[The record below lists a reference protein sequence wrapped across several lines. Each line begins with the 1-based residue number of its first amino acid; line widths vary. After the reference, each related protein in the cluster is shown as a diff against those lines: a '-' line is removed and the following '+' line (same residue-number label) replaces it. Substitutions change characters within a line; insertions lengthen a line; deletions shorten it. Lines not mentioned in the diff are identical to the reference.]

1 MESDSEI
8 KKGKS
13 GDEKKQGV
21 ILSYVTLLVQ
31 MLLQLGFTPIML
43 RLLGQSDYGLYSL
56 AKSTI
61 SYLNIFSLGFGGAYI
76 RFYSRYAVRDDKEG
90 ISSLNKTYFF
100 LFSVLGMVAVL
111 AGLVLIQ
118 NIDVLFK
125 ELTPQET
132 GRARILFLLLL
143 FNLAFHFPFT
153 VFSSFITANSKFVFP
168 KIVELA
174 RVISSPL
181 VSLPVLLLGYGSV
194 GYVGVSV
201 SIYFVTY
208 IVNIYFAIKKLGM
221 SFSGGHIRFS
231 LIKEL
236 GSFSFFIFIFLIS
249 EQIDTN
255 IDSTLLGY
263 FTGATAVAVY
273 GVATTIPNVVTSFSR
288 SISAVFVPQ
297 IQLLVAERIDTK
309 TLTDLMIRIGRI
321 QLFIVGLLISGF
333 IVFGQPF
340 ISLWAGSGYESAYS
354 ATVIL
359 LLSSVIW
366 NVQRIGL
373 EVQKALNLHM
383 YTDFVFIGASLI
395 NLFISIPLVK
405 SFGVIGAAL
414 GTMIASIIG
423 KGVVNNIVFKFV
435 SKLDMGRFWKSIIR
449 CFPGFLIPFAFGILI
464 FNKIVLVSWGDLCIW
479 VPIYS
484 IIYCVSIFFF
494 GMNKFERDLIV
505 RPLKVFLKVH
515 AKREDDI

>member
-1 MESDSEI
+1 MI
-8 KKGKS
+8 KKGKI

-90 ISSLNKTYFF
+90 IYNLNKTYLF
-100 LFSVLGMVAVL
+100 LFFVLGLVAVL
-111 AGLVLIQ
+111 AGLVLVQ

-125 ELTPQET
+125 ELTHQEIE
-132 GRARILFLLLL
+132 RARILFLLLL
-143 FNLAFHFPFT
+143 FNLASHFPFT
-153 VFSSFITANSKFVFP
+153 VFSSFITANSKFIFP
-168 KIVELA
+168 QIVELI

-201 SIYFVTY
+201 SIYFATY
-208 IVNIYFAIKKLGM
+208 VVNIYYAVQKLGM
-221 SFSGGHIRFS
+221 RFSGGRIRFS
-231 LIKEL
+231 LIREL
-236 GSFSFFIFIFLIS
+236 GIFSFFLFIFLIS

-273 GVATTIPNVVTSFSR
+273 GVSTTIPSVVNSFSR
-288 SISAVFVPQ
+288 SISVVFVPQ
-297 IQLLVAERIDTK
+297 IQLLIAERIDTK
-309 TLTDLMIRIGRI
+309 TLTDLMTRIGRI

-333 IVFGQPF
+333 IVFGQTF
-340 ISLWAGSGYESAYS
+340 ISLWAGPGYESAYFV
-354 ATVIL
+354 TVIL
-359 LLSSVIW
+359 LLSNAIW

-395 NLFISIPLVK
+395 NLIVSIPLVK
-405 SFGVIGAAL
+405 MFGVIGAAL

-423 KGVVNNIVFKFV
+423 KGIVNNIIFKFV
-435 SKLDMGRFWKSIIR
+435 SKLDICRFWKSIIR
-449 CFPGFLIPFAFGILI
+449 CLPGFLIPFGVGAFI
-464 FNKIVLVSWGDLCIW
+464 FNKITVISWGDLCIW
-479 VPIYS
+479 IPIYS
-484 IIYCVSIFFF
+484 IVYCISIFAF
-494 GMNKFERDLIV
+494 GMDKFERDLIV
-505 RPLKVFLKVH
+505 RPLKVSLKIH
-515 AKREDDI
+515 AKRESDI